1 MMFNIFNNTAP
12 AYMADYIP
20 RFNQTYNTRR
30 SENSFVVSNVNSCGS
45 TSFKWNGVKL
55 WNNLPNSIKCIESK
69 GNFKGRSKKLLFE
82 KMHEVET
89 SEFSM

>member
-1 MMFNIFNNTAP
+1 MGEIGN
-12 AYMADYIP
+12 
-20 RFNQTYNTRR
+20 
-30 SENSFVVSNVNSCGS
+30 NSFVVSNVNSCGS

-82 KMHEVET
+82 KIHEVET